1 MIKDVKP
8 LLKECEETV
17 AELMKMGKMEVACYV
32 QEFYNSINKLPDAEQ
47 RPHGEWIYKDMKG
60 QFCSVCD
67 KQSVWEFNFCPN
79 CGALMVSS
87 NSETENSKSE
97 IVPDYR
103 DGWRLREG
111 EAE

>member
-47 RPHGEWIYKDMKG
+47 RPHGEWSALEYGYK
-60 QFCSVCD
+60 CSVC
-67 KQSVWEFNFCPN
+67 SSAFYTHSNFCPR
-79 CGALMVSS
+79 CGADMRK
-87 NSETENSKSE
+87 EGDENE
-97 IVPDYR
+97 ID
-103 DGWRLREG
+103 
-111 EAE
+111 